1 MTVMKTDTASDAM
14 PCRIW
19 ISREQK
25 TFYFKEKKGFGK
37 KEFASEA
44 HMWHFVMML
53 ARKGYAVG

>member
-1 MTVMKTDTASDAM
+1 M

-19 ISREQK
+19 ISWEQK

>member
-1 MTVMKTDTASDAM
+1 MIDL
-14 PCRIW
+14 I
-19 ISREQK
+19 
-25 TFYFKEKKGFGK
+25 GK